1 MIYAEICCIM
11 KILTKRNNKKEEF
24 MSQERIVD
32 FIDFFKKNYAINRY
46 EDESLSTEDKLYL
59 LGSLSS
65 FSGQEGQT
73 EEDCLNA
80 IKAQDKY
87 KDYFNI
93 TKNIE
98 MPNLN
103 SALAEA
109 IESFIESDVEG
120 KRGIEYS
127 DKKQALSADGELFN
141 EETIKCLCEG
151 KGLNIADVK
160 KLLAPQLDKY
170 LKDKMAYFKIAMQN
184 MHGLYSYAGIEK

>member
-1 MIYAEICCIM
+1 
-11 KILTKRNNKKEEF
+11 

-46 EDESLSTEDKLYL
+46 VEGEGLSTEDKLFL
-59 LGSLSS
+59 IGALSS
-65 FSGQEGQT
+65 FSGQEGKT

-80 IKAQDKY
+80 IKSQNKY

-98 MPNLN
+98 IPNLN
-103 SALAEA
+103 SLLAVA

-120 KRGIEYS
+120 RGGIEYS

-141 EETIKCLCEG
+141 EEVIKALCKS

-160 KLLAPQLDKY
+160 KLLASQLDKY
-170 LKDKMAYFKIAMQN
+170 LRDKMAYFKIAMQN

>member
-1 MIYAEICCIM
+1 
-11 KILTKRNNKKEEF
+11 

-46 EDESLSTEDKLYL
+46 EEGESLSTEDKLYL

-65 FSGQEGQT
+65 FSTQEEQT

-127 DKKQALSADGELFN
+127 DKNKLFQQMENFSMKRQSSAYVRGRGS
-141 EETIKCLCEG
+141 T
-151 KGLNIADVK
+151 
-160 KLLAPQLDKY
+160 
-170 LKDKMAYFKIAMQN
+170 
-184 MHGLYSYAGIEK
+184 